1 MVKVKVVW
9 VGKTKEDWIKRG
21 IGHYRRLLKRFADL
35 EVIEIKA
42 EKLTKS
48 RAPRAVL
55 NAEGERILRH
65 TKESRSCVVLDEKGK
80 SLDSEGFA
88 RWLEEE
94 INQRH
99 TELVFILGGP
109 LGLSPQVLGACP
121 TRLSLSRMTFTHGM
135 SRVILLE
142 QIYRAFSILK
152 GTGYHK

>member
-1 MVKVKVVW
+1 LVKVEVVW

-21 IGHYRRLLKRFADL
+21 IGYYQKLLKRFADL

-48 RAPRAVL
+48 RAPQTVL
-55 NAEGERILRH
+55 SAEGKRILRH
-65 TKESRSCVVLDEKGK
+65 TRKSSSCIALDARGK
-80 SLDSEGFA
+80 SLDSKGFA

-94 INQRH
+94 INQQH

-109 LGLSPQVLGACP
+109 LGLSPQVVSACA
-121 TRLSLSRMTFTHGM
+121 TRLSLSKMTFTHEM